1 MKKIFQLISL
11 VLVVLLIQSC
21 SSLNY
26 SKNDQPKIS
35 LKKEGAKKPSVL
47 DGFDKKAFPNKPTV
61 IENMIAVVQPELK
74 PENRDKIAKQMSKA
88 LEKHKVEPQIM
99 VAIIDTESNFY
110 GNKVSSTGD
119 LSVAQ
124 INPDVWNRELV
135 RLKRDPIDMLRIKTD
150 QEYALTRMAEI
161 LEILKKR
168 YAKSDSKWYARYHS
182 NTLHHKK
189 GYLKKLEKR
198 LKMLAMTPSLA
209 KKNNT

>member
-1 MKKIFQLISL
+1 MKKFFQLFSL
-11 VLVVLLIQSC
+11 LLVVLLVQSC

-26 SKNDQPKIS
+26 SKIDQPKVS
-35 LKKEGAKKPSVL
+35 LKKEMKKPSVL
-47 DGFDKKAFPNKPTV
+47 DGFDKKAFPNKPSV
-61 IENMIAVVQPELK
+61 IDNMIAVVQPELK
-74 PENRDKIAKQMSKA
+74 AENRDKIAKQMSKA

-99 VAIIDTESNFY
+99 VAIVDTESNFY
-110 GNKVSSTGD
+110 SDKVSSTGD

-124 INPDVWNRELV
+124 INPDIWNRELV
-135 RLKRDPIDMLRIKTD
+135 RMKREPIDLVRIKSD

-182 NTLHHKK
+182 NTLRHKK
-189 GYLKKLEKR
+189 GYLKKLERR

-209 KKNNT
+209 KKSNT

>member
-1 MKKIFQLISL
+1 MKKFFQLISL
-11 VLVVLLIQSC
+11 LLVVLLIQSC

-26 SKNDQPKIS
+26 SKNDQEKIS
-35 LKKEGAKKPSVL
+35 LKKELPKKVSLL
-47 DGFDKKAFPNKPTV
+47 DGFDKKAFPNKPNV
-61 IENMIAVVQPELK
+61 IEKMIAVVQPELK
-74 PENRDKIAKQMSKA
+74 AENRDKIAKQMSKA

-110 GNKVSSTGD
+110 SNKVSSTGD

-135 RLKRDPIDMLRIKTD
+135 RLKREPIDLKRIKTD

-182 NTLHHKK
+182 NKKKKKK
-189 GYLKKLEKR
+189 GDV
-198 LKMLAMTPSLA
+198 
-209 KKNNT
+209 KNLV